1 MAMVSRRRVLAF
13 GAVTGTGLLVPWGAS
28 QAQTAPV
35 PGGSLDPATVRKYV
49 APLFV
54 MPAMPRDGTVSGGA
68 VDWYSIGM
76 RQFRQQLLP
85 PGLPR
90 TTVWGYGS
98 AASGATFH
106 TPGYT
111 IEATAGRPV
120 RVSWANQLLDG
131 AGNYLPHLLPVD
143 PTLHWANPPGGA
155 TGRDGH
161 PVFHSTPGRYAGPV
175 PTVVHLHGAH
185 VDEEADGYPQAW
197 YLPAARNL
205 PSGYAT
211 VGGFYDSFKAAARPR
226 TGVQWGAG
234 NAIYQYRNDQRAATL
249 WYHDHVLGMTR
260 LNVHAGLAGFYLL
273 RGGAT
278 DVPAG
283 VRPGPA
289 PARGDAPGV
298 AYHEIPLV
306 VQDRSFNTDGSLF
319 FPTSRDFFGDAPAGG
334 PFVPFSDVPPA
345 WNPEFFGDTMLVNGR
360 TWPQLTVEPRR
371 YRFRILNA
379 CNARTLVLKLAM
391 DPLVARPAPV
401 AVQWWQIGADG
412 GFLPAPARLD
422 QLLVG
427 PAERADV
434 IVDLTGLPVGT
445 ALYLINEGPD
455 MPYGGGT
462 LGVDYAA
469 ADPGTTG
476 QVMKLVVGSLKGA
489 DPSVPPAHLTLPAL
503 GRLGA
508 AGTVRQVSLNEL
520 DSASFPDSDAP
531 IVGALGTLNSDGA
544 GTPLMWDDDVTEG
557 PSLNATELW
566 EITNTTE
573 DAHPIHVHLVEF
585 EVVNRENADG
595 VQRGPQPWETGT
607 KDTVIALPGETTR
620 LKARFDLPGRYVW
633 HCHILD
639 HEDNEMMRP
648 YQVG

>member
-143 PTLHWANPPGGA
+143 PTLHWANPPGGV

-211 VGGFYDSFKAAARPR
+211 VGGFYDSFKAAARQR

-283 VRPGPA
+283 VLPGPA

>member
-1 MAMVSRRRVLAF
+1 MQMVSRRRVLAF
-13 GAVTGTGLLVPWGAS
+13 GAVTGAGLLVPWGAS
-28 QAQTAPV
+28 EALTAPV
-35 PGGSLDPATVRKYV
+35 PGGSLDPTTVPKYV
-49 APLFV
+49 SPLFV
-54 MPAMPRDGTVSGGA
+54 LPAMPRDGTAAGGT

-76 RQFRQQLLP
+76 RQFRQQMLP

-98 AASGATFH
+98 TSYAGTFH

-111 IEATAGRPV
+111 LEATTGRPL
-120 RVSWANQLLDG
+120 RAGWANQLVDNSG
-131 AGNYLPHLLPVD
+131 GYLPHLLPVD
-143 PTLHWANPPGGA
+143 QTLHWANPPGGV

-161 PVFHSTPGRYAGPV
+161 PVFTSTPGRYLGPV

-185 VDEEADGYPQAW
+185 ADEESDGYPQAW
-197 YLPAARNL
+197 FLPAARNL

-211 VGGFYDSFKAAARPR
+211 NGSFYNQFAAEAKQRN
-226 TGVQWGAG
+226 GLVWSAG
-234 NAIYQYRNDQRAATL
+234 NSVYQYRNDQRAGTL

-260 LNVHAGLAGFYLL
+260 LNIQAGLAGFYLL
-273 RGGAT
+273 RGGSS
-278 DVPAG
+278 DLPAG
-283 VRPGPA
+283 VLPGPA
-289 PARGDAPGV
+289 PARGDPAGV
-298 AYHEIPLV
+298 AYHEIPMV

-319 FPTSRDFFGDAPAGG
+319 FPASRDFFGDAPAGG
-334 PFVPFSDVPPA
+334 PFIPTSDVPPI
-345 WNPEFFGDTMLVNGR
+345 WNPEFFGATMVVNGR
-360 TWPQLTVEPRR
+360 TWPALTVEPRR

-379 CNARTLVLKLAM
+379 CNARTLILKVAL

-401 AVQWWQIGADG
+401 AVQFWQIGSDA
-412 GFLPAPARLD
+412 GFLPRPVKLD
-422 QLLVG
+422 QLLIG
-427 PAERADV
+427 PSERADV
-434 IVDLTGLPVGT
+434 ILDLTGQPAGT
-445 ALYLINEGPD
+445 QLYLINEGPD

-462 LGVDYAA
+462 IDEDFAP

-476 QVMKLVVGSLKGA
+476 QVMKFVVGALKGP
-489 DPSVPPAHLTLPAL
+489 DTSVPPGQLALPPL

-520 DSASFPDSDAP
+520 DSVSFPDAEAP
-531 IVGALGTLNSDGA
+531 IVGALGTLDSRGNGV
-544 GTPLMWDDDVTEG
+544 PLMWDDQLTET
-557 PSLNATELW
+557 PSLGGTEIW

-573 DAHPIHVHLVEF
+573 DGHPIHVHQVQF

-595 VQRGPQPWETGT
+595 VQRGPQPWEIGT
-607 KDTVIALPGETTR
+607 KDTLIALPGETTR
-620 LKARFDLPGRYVW
+620 LKAHFDLPGRFVW